1 MIESK
6 CTYLGFVNLRPQ
18 LRTLKETRHSRQTHA
33 KPPLNSVISG
43 ENPAAMQTGTSSQRL
58 QSPLPLLSVLVLLAV
73 VQKLMADAATAA
85 ESGAAAAASSAAL
98 A

>member
-58 QSPLPLLSVLVLLAV
+58 QSPLPLVSVLLLLAV
-73 VQKLMADAATAA
+73 VQKHMVNA
-85 ESGAAAAASSAAL
+85 GAAAAETGTAPVPTAASA
-98 A
+98 

>member
-58 QSPLPLLSVLVLLAV
+58 QSPLPLVSVLLLLAV
-73 VQKLMADAATAA
+73 VQKLMVN
-85 ESGAAAAASSAAL
+85 AAAAAVSGTAPVPTAASA
-98 A
+98 